1 MSISRSLHS
10 AAFFT
15 GEIMSEESKATKNVR
30 KWIKEE
36 ELKAKTKKAA
46 SALFG
51 EIKKSP
57 EPELI
62 ISAEDQER
70 IDREVNRRFTRELY
84 RDGLH
89 AIKSEQEI
97 RRQVLELF
105 KIGEL

>member
-1 MSISRSLHS
+1 M
-10 AAFFT
+10 
-15 GEIMSEESKATKNVR
+15 SKATDYVR
-30 KWIKEE
+30 NWIKQE
-36 ELKAKTKKAA
+36 ELKVQTKKTE

-51 EIKKSP
+51 EKLKQEA

-62 ISAEDQER
+62 ISAEDQKR
-70 IDREVNRRFTRELY
+70 IDREVNYRFTKELY

>member
-1 MSISRSLHS
+1 M
-10 AAFFT
+10 
-15 GEIMSEESKATKNVR
+15 SKATDYVR
-30 KWIKEE
+30 SWIKQE
-36 ELKAKTKKAA
+36 ELKIQTKKTEN
-46 SALFG
+46 ALFG
-51 EIKKSP
+51 EKQKKA

-62 ISAEDQER
+62 ISAEDQKR
-70 IDREVNRRFTRELY
+70 IDREVNYRVTKELY

>member
-1 MSISRSLHS
+1 M
-10 AAFFT
+10 
-15 GEIMSEESKATKNVR
+15 SKATDYVR
-30 KWIKEE
+30 KWIKEQ
-36 ELKAKTKKAA
+36 ELKAQTKKAE

-51 EIKKSP
+51 ETKKAP

-89 AIKSEQEI
+89 AIKSEEEI
-97 RRQVLELF
+97 RRQVIELF

>member
-1 MSISRSLHS
+1 M
-10 AAFFT
+10 
-15 GEIMSEESKATKNVR
+15 SKATDYVR
-30 KWIKEE
+30 NWIKQE
-36 ELKAKTKKAA
+36 ELKVQTKKTEN
-46 SALFG
+46 ALFG
-51 EIKKSP
+51 EKQKKA

-62 ISAEDQER
+62 ISAEDQKR
-70 IDREVNRRFTRELY
+70 IDKEVNYRVTKELY

>member
-1 MSISRSLHS
+1 M
-10 AAFFT
+10 
-15 GEIMSEESKATKNVR
+15 SKATDYVR
-30 KWIKEE
+30 KWIKGQ
-36 ELKAKTKKAA
+36 ELKIQTKNTE

-51 EIKKSP
+51 EIKKAP

-62 ISAEDQER
+62 ISAEDQKR
-70 IDREVNRRFTRELY
+70 IDREVNIRFTRELY

-97 RRQVLELF
+97 RRQVIELF